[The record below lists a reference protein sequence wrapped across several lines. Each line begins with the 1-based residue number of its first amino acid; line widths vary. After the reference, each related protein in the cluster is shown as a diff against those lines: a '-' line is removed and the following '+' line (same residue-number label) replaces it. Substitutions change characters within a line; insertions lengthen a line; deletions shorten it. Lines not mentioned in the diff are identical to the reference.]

1 MKLAQLEYI
10 VAIVEQGSLRAAARQ
25 LGLAQPALTRGVRT
39 LEHELGAPLFVREA
53 QGMVLTPAGKLFHR
67 RASAIVNDMRRAHEE
82 VGQSLGATQGSVVV
96 GLSIM
101 PHVGMLPHA
110 LPLFRRR
117 YPEVELSLIEGLYP
131 DIEGGLREGRID
143 FYLGA
148 SPRQEVLAQG
158 LLSEV
163 LFRNTRTVVG
173 RKGHPLAG
181 AKSIR
186 DLAGAEWATTSVDY
200 NAAEDMNALFAK
212 YKMREPKILLQTHS
226 ALSVIVGL
234 AYSDLLAM
242 LPVQWTE
249 FALMRGALQAFNIE
263 EKLPAPDIVCIR
275 RPELP
280 LTPAADYFCDLLRR
294 YSPKAP

>member
-10 VAIVEQGSLRAAARQ
+10 VAIVEQGSLRAAARH
-25 LGLAQPALTRGVRT
+25 LGLAQPALTRGVRA
-39 LEHELGAPLFVREA
+39 LEHELGAPLFLREA
-53 QGMVLTPAGKLFHR
+53 QGMVLTPEGKMFHR
-67 RASAIVNDMRRAHEE
+67 RASAVVSDLRRAQEE
-82 VGQSLGATQGSVVV
+82 IGQSLGSTQGSVTV

-110 LPLFRRR
+110 LPMFRRR
-117 YPEVELSLIEGLYP
+117 YPEVELKLIEGLYP
-131 DIEGGLREGRID
+131 DIEAGLRDGKID

-148 SPRQEVLAQG
+148 SPRREVLAQG
-158 LLSEV
+158 LLSEL
-163 LFRNTRTVVG
+163 LFKNTRTVVG

-181 AKSIR
+181 AKSIKE
-186 DLAGAEWATTSVDY
+186 LVGAEWASTSVDY
-200 NAAEDMNALFAK
+200 NAAEDLNALFAK

-242 LPVQWTE
+242 LPVQWNE
-249 FALMRGALQAFNIE
+249 FPLTRGVLQVVNIE
-263 EKLPAPDIVCIR
+263 EKLPAPSIVCIR

-280 LTPAADYFCDLLRR
+280 LTPAAEYFCDLLRR
-294 YSPKAP
+294 RAPAEA